1 MTALL
6 TALALAASAAAATTP
21 QGGLPPLVR
30 NAQVHRQDASTGLAG
45 AFRTL
50 AAQAGPLW
58 IGYAVPLFGQHQMCC
73 YDSIGDIGRGCPG
86 CRLEGDG
93 AFVGG
98 GAAPLENDRSFL
110 VLFRVQDGRVDRVRP
125 LSWSCGLD
133 AGGKPLHWLDGVTA
147 AESLRLLGS
156 LVDGEAVARRGDRPS
171 GDRRRHEDWGE
182 GLMAAAALHDHPD
195 ADALLERWVASGQ
208 PEDRRRQAAFWMG
221 QARGRRGYE
230 TLRRLVREDASP
242 QFREHAVF
250 ALSQSEVPEATDAVL
265 EVARRDATPHVRG
278 QALFWLGQK
287 AGRQAVDG
295 ITRAMEEDPDTE
307 VKRKAV
313 FALSQLPRDEGVP
326 LLIETARKNRNPE
339 VRKQAMFWLG
349 QSEDPRALAFFA
361 EVLGR

>member
-1 MTALL
+1 VE
-6 TALALAASAAAATTP
+6 
-21 QGGLPPLVR
+21 GGR
-30 NAQVHRQDASTGLAG
+30 
-45 AFRTL
+45 
-50 AAQAGPLW
+50 
-58 IGYAVPLFGQHQMCC
+58 I
-73 YDSIGDIGRGCPG
+73 
-86 CRLEGDG
+86 
-93 AFVGG
+93 
-98 GAAPLENDRSFL
+98 
-110 VLFRVQDGRVDRVRP
+110 DRVRP
-125 LSWSCGLD
+125 LSWSCALD
-133 AGGKPLHWLDGVTA
+133 VGGKPLHWLDGVTA

-156 LVDGEAVARRGDRPS
+156 LIDGDGGRPLRAGGRRS
-171 GDRRRHEDWGE
+171 HEDEGE
-182 GLMAAAALHDHPD
+182 GLMAAVALHDHPD

-208 PEDRRRQAAFWMG
+208 PEERRRRAAFWMG

-230 TLRRLVREDASP
+230 TLRRLVREDASEH
-242 QFREHAVF
+242 FREHAVF
-250 ALSQSEVPEATDAVL
+250 ALSQSEVPEAIDAVL

-287 AGRQAVDG
+287 AGRRAVDG